1 MTSQHQQLINDFER
15 KFCELLQNY
24 SRLKEENQ
32 RLSDELAQ
40 KKEELLDA
48 HSQIVNLR
56 SNYNSLKIAQ
66 SIGNTEED
74 KKKAYKRLTRLVRD
88 VDTCLDLLKD

>member
-1 MTSQHQQLINDFER
+1 MTSQHQQLINDFEH

-56 SNYNSLKIAQ
+56 SNYDSLKIAQ

>member
-1 MTSQHQQLINDFER
+1 MTSQHQQLINDFEH

>member
-1 MTSQHQQLINDFER
+1 MISQHQQLINDFEH

-56 SNYNSLKIAQ
+56 SNYDSLKIAQ

>member
-1 MTSQHQQLINDFER
+1 MISQHQQLINDFEH

-40 KKEELLDA
+40 KRRIVDA

-56 SNYNSLKIAQ
+56 SNYDSLKIAQ

>member
-1 MTSQHQQLINDFER
+1 
-15 KFCELLQNY
+15 FCELLQNY

-56 SNYNSLKIAQ
+56 SNYDSLKIAQ